1 MIELAGHFFLRKK
14 GAQQQMEFVEFVFL
28 FCGGL
33 WAARGHN
40 APQTKEDERT
50 QTQHQFTLIFQ
61 FMNSFLLLNEKEI

>member
-50 QTQHQFTLIFQ
+50 QTQHINLSLPV
-61 FMNSFLLLNEKEI
+61 NSSIQAKEN